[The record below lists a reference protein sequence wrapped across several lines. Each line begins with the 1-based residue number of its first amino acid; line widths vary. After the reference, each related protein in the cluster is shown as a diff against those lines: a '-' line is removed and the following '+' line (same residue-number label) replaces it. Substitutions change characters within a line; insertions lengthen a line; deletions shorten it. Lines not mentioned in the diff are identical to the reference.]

1 MIRMIED
8 GFCEVLLELKML
20 FDVFIEK

>member
-1 MIRMIED
+1 MIRMIENVC
-8 GFCEVLLELKML
+8 CEVLLELEML